1 MSLIPT
7 PAETLRAAIKEISP
21 KALRPTDSSTWCS
34 DEATPNRRA
43 RLSLHDT
50 WFTSPAPWDLPKN
63 DLPWHDDMAP
73 RLDMGVLTLH
83 GIHLNFCVWR
93 WMNVVPAQRSPI
105 VRKFAFPLD
114 LQLNLAIEQINFSDI
129 HRPAVMDLTEDDVEA
144 LAGFIRFAM
153 QTYLK
158 AWTAGK
164 VERAARYN
172 CRAVGKLHENWRHP
186 RPSLVALNEQLS
198 SYARSFTPARV
209 QHPLLG
215 RYEIDGEG
223 WYCSA
228 TLKEEPD
235 IAIAIPGTDREDP
248 LFHRGRVRVG
258 SQEIPIDIIEFSDFK
273 PMETTLGENG
283 DPIEKIRLYAM
294 IHPFSQSVEPFRSP
308 PAGIDMSDA
317 TRAVRHMKWAWIQ
330 HHQARATKN
339 RVVDVVIL

>member
-1 MSLIPT
+1 MSPTPT

-21 KALRPTDSSTWCS
+21 ASLRPTDSSTWCS

-43 RLSLHDT
+43 RIFLHDT
-50 WFTSPAPWDLPKN
+50 WSRFPAPWDLPKN

-93 WMNVVPAQRSPI
+93 WMNVVPAQRSVI

-114 LQLNLAIEQINFSDI
+114 LRLNLAIEQINFGCI
-129 HRPAVMDLTEDDVEA
+129 HHPAVMDLTEDDVEG
-144 LAGFIRFAM
+144 LANFIRLAM
-153 QTYLK
+153 HKYLK
-158 AWTAGK
+158 AWTARK

-198 SYARSFTPARV
+198 SYARRFTPARV

-215 RYEIDGEG
+215 GYEIEGEG
-223 WYCSA
+223 WHCSA

-235 IAIAIPGTDREDP
+235 VVVTIPGTDREDP
-248 LFHRGRVRVG
+248 RYHRGRVRVG
-258 SQEIPIDIIEFSDFK
+258 SLEIPIDIIEFYDFK
-273 PMETTLGENG
+273 PAETTLGENG
-283 DPIEKIRLYAM
+283 KSIEEFRLYAM
-294 IHPFSQSVEPFRSP
+294 IHPFSQSVEPIRSP
-308 PAGIDMSDA
+308 PSGIDMSDA
-317 TRAVRHMKWAWIQ
+317 TRAVQHMKWAWIQ
-330 HHQARATKN
+330 HHQRRARENT
-339 RVVDVVIL
+339 VIDVVVL